1 MKGNAFIHYVKYLL
15 GIENPETQTTIN
27 ERAVIREFSKNA
39 KCCVEI
45 GVFEGVNTVIIAE
58 SMDPEGMLYG
68 IDPFFKGRLGVSYH
82 ELITRRSIA
91 KSKSGKRI
99 KLLPVF
105 SYDAVHDV
113 PDQIDFIF
121 IDGDH
126 SYEGIKRDWEDWS
139 EKIRPGG
146 VIALHDTSV
155 PDHDSSISQLGSFKF
170 YNEIINSDPRFK
182 TVRTVDSLNILI
194 KNS

>member
-155 PDHDSSISQLGSFKF
+155 PDHDPSISQLGSFKF
-170 YNEIINSDPRFK
+170 YNEIIISDPRFK
-182 TVRTVDSLNILI
+182 TVSTVDSLNILI